1 MLTVPPP
8 GVFSHLG
15 SPQSRYGVSTT
26 KTTGQP
32 ATFKETATRLRRRL
46 YCSEASYINK
56 VLRFQRVTFITCAIP
71 YWHIYMTN
79 NDSAST
85 EEKKILHIRYIYT
98 SSQPTQARR
107 KCFIL
112 FKSMK
117 KRKGYSRN
125 QMYMKWNKQKKIC
138 IYKKCFETEDCRND
152 SNRTL

>member
-1 MLTVPPP
+1 MQSYDHSTSTLYIITL
-8 GVFSHLG
+8 FSIHSEHDAQLNANG
-15 SPQSRYGVSTT
+15 SPPWSVQPSWVPSESVRGFHH
-26 KTTGQP
+26 KNKGQP

-46 YCSEASYINK
+46 YFSEAPYINK

-79 NDSAST
+79 YDSAST

-98 SSQPTQARR
+98 SSQRTQARR

-117 KRKGYSRN
+117 K
-125 QMYMKWNKQKKIC
+125 KKRI
-138 IYKKCFETEDCRND
+138 
-152 SNRTL
+152 